1 MTTLPPGFGVQTLSG
16 FDSTIFTWIT
26 TTRQDSSS
34 TVLPVVGGLALWNVP
49 PILNVRF
56 RLQLPGIRIPEF
68 SFPCIRVLFI
78 TVGNC
83 DNPPTS
89 DEDPEPTQ
97 PQSSSPSPS
106 PSPPQPPSPTP
117 TTAPTTTQSSASC
130 TETQRTSACQATCAL
145 SRGTDGDT
153 TTDCYTTIC
162 SITYAPCSV
171 TATTSTTFLSTTSQ
185 LQCPLLDSSHE
196 DSCPPD
202 DPGCARGAL
211 QQAPQTEVK
220 ELGSGTDTCVLRTN
234 PGLTTVTWPWTPS
247 GPSILTEDLVLAGV
261 SPGPLTSPILQG
273 SRTDLLR
280 WLSTTTDPA
289 NCAPSIVSIAA
300 PAFENARNQGIASG
314 RKPGGLAP
322 SVDHVF
328 EKHWLSD
335 FFASIIDP
343 NAPPLST
350 IGKYY
355 RVRKINCDDLHNY
368 GFGHQRTR
376 NDMGAVFNATPGGD
390 INFLG
395 LAGMA
400 QCINGHAKVMCPN
413 WPIPERNVAH
423 HMTCQ
428 AKVAN
433 LDTLT
438 RTFTNKLLPG
448 KRVRPGDTF
457 NRGYDKVTEALGFLQ
472 DVYIGF
478 EALNK
483 REMNDILTETL
494 WKVSDR
500 L

>member
-16 FDSTIFTWIT
+16 FDSTVFTWIT

-56 RLQLPGIRIPEF
+56 RLQLSGIRIPEF

-97 PQSSSPSPS
+97 SQSLSPSPSPS

-117 TTAPTTTQSSASC
+117 TTTQSSASC
-130 TETQRTSACQATCAL
+130 TETQTTSACQATCAL
-145 SRGTDGDT
+145 SRGTDGGT

-171 TATTSTTFLSTTSQ
+171 TATTSTTFLSTTTQ
-185 LQCPLLDSSHE
+185 LQCPLLHPNHE

-202 DPGCARGAL
+202 DPGCAREAL

-220 ELGSGTDTCVLRTN
+220 QLGSGTDTCVLRTN
-234 PGLTTVTWPWTPS
+234 AGLTTVTWPWIPGS
-247 GPSILTEDLVLAGV
+247 GSLLLEDLVSAGV
-261 SPGPLTSPILQG
+261 SPGPVASPILEG

-289 NCAPSIVSIAA
+289 NCAPSIVIIAA
-300 PAFENARNQGIASG
+300 PQFQAARDQVHASG
-314 RKPGGLAP
+314 GDAARMAP
-322 SVDHVF
+322 SIDHVF
-328 EKHWLSD
+328 EKHWLLG

-343 NAPPLST
+343 NAPSLST
-350 IGKYY
+350 IGQYY

-390 INFLG
+390 ANFLG

-400 QCINGHAKVMCPN
+400 LCINANAKVMCPD

-433 LDTLT
+433 VDTLT
-438 RTFTNKLLPG
+438 STFTNRLRPRERVSPG
-448 KRVRPGDTF
+448 GTF

-478 EALNK
+478 EALN
-483 REMNDILTETL
+483 RPDMDNILTETL

-500 L
+500 V